1 MPIHSILDVFSS
13 LEVVDNFYFGFVL
26 SIKEFYLY
34 SSFLF
39 LFYLD
44 NLLSEQALV
53 SEYCDISFFFFV
65 LGFIFLGIFLRLFIL
80 VVTPSD
86 FIFMNYSICIFLR
99 DFLCSYFIP
108 FICCC
113 MFIYIFFLNLGC
125 GLSFLVSL
133 LFFHFLSFLVA
144 LILYIYIFWYYCA
157 GFVTANFFGTVWNV
171 YWWLDRVFC
180 VCPCMYQVMSG
191 VQNIGGALF
200 FYLRGVHIPRGQNYR
215 KFWPPLPHCGQTWS
229 FGQPPIKPRGHSRTP
244 PPILR
249 NF

>member
-65 LGFIFLGIFLRLFIL
+65 LGFIFLGIFLRLFIF

-108 FICCC
+108 FICRW
-113 MFIYIFFLNLGC
+113 MFIYIFFKTWGVVF
-125 GLSFLVSL
+125 LSLS
-133 LFFHFLSFLVA
+133 LFFFFTFLAF
-144 LILYIYIFWYYCA
+144 
-157 GFVTANFFGTVWNV
+157 
-171 YWWLDRVFC
+171 
-180 VCPCMYQVMSG
+180 
-191 VQNIGGALF
+191 
-200 FYLRGVHIPRGQNYR
+200 
-215 KFWPPLPHCGQTWS
+215 
-229 FGQPPIKPRGHSRTP
+229 
-244 PPILR
+244 
-249 NF
+249 